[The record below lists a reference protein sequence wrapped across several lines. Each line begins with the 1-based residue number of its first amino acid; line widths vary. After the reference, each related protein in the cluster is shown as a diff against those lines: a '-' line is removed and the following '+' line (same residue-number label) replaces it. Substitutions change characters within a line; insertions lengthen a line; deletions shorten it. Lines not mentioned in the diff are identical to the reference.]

1 MGFRLQRFL
10 MILLG
15 SSVCAGA
22 ASGLFELNKF
32 EAECRASLEEP
43 WRTIPWETSLIEAQ
57 NIAAR
62 ENKPLF
68 IWAMDGHPLACT

>member
-1 MGFRLQRFL
+1 

-15 SSVCAGA
+15 STVV
-22 ASGLFELNKF
+22 ASAQTGLNELDQFK
-32 EAECRASLEEP
+32 AECRASLQEP

-62 ENKPLF
+62 EKKPIF

>member
-1 MGFRLQRFL
+1 

-15 SSVCAGA
+15 SA
-22 ASGLFELNKF
+22 AVASAETGLFQLDRF
-32 EAECRASLEEP
+32 EAECRASLAEP

-62 ENKPLF
+62 EKKPIF

>member
-1 MGFRLQRFL
+1 MINNFHKVF

-15 SSVCAGA
+15 SATF
-22 ASGLFELNKF
+22 ASAEAELFELNQF
-32 EAECRASLEEP
+32 QEECRVSLEEP
-43 WRTIPWETSLIEAQ
+43 WRSIPWEISLIKAQ

-62 ENKPLF
+62 EKKPIF

>member
-1 MGFRLQRFL
+1 MVNSFQKFIV
-10 MILLG
+10 ILLG
-15 SSVCAGA
+15 STVVTSAQT
-22 ASGLFELNKF
+22 GLNELGRFK
-32 EAECRASLEEP
+32 AECRASLQEP

-62 ENKPLF
+62 EKKPIF

>member
-1 MGFRLQRFL
+1 MNVHIVFA
-10 MILLG
+10 IVLG
-15 SSVCAGA
+15 SAVIA
-22 ASGLFELNKF
+22 AAESGRFELNQF
-32 EAECRASLEEP
+32 ESECRASLQEP

-62 ENKPLF
+62 EKKPIF